1 MKPFRKKK
9 LTVLLS
15 ILAMVTLLGGCV
27 SNPDSTDKNS
37 TAGAG
42 YNGDLPWD
50 VLATIAPID
59 LTGTPQID
67 LVTTPQPSGEII
79 FPGIDFPTG
88 GIPGLVTLTPMP
100 FTPGIA
106 TQLPTLTP
114 TLVPQATAAP
124 LVLKLGS
131 TGIEVRNLQAK
142 LRDLGYMRTVD
153 GDFGDGTKRA
163 LISFQNRNGL
173 LADGM
178 ACPATLAKLSSRNAV
193 RAPLT
198 PKPTQVPL
206 KATATP
212 QINENIILELGS
224 RGADVRRM
232 QSRLIALGYLAGSPT
247 GVFNEATEAAVI
259 AFQKRNVS
267 YYDGKA
273 GPLTLNKL
281 YSSSAKGTS
290 SIAGAVGVTLKIG
303 DKNSDAVRAM
313 QRRLKDLGYYI
324 GAIDGD
330 FGASTEA
337 AVRSFQSTNRLNVD
351 GKAGDTTLNLL
362 NSNNAKRADYS
373 SFTQRPGQQI
383 TPLPQYTPITV
394 FTNVTPSPDGNY
406 VTLRPGN
413 MGTLVTNL
421 QQGLRTKGYYRGDV
435 DGKYGT
441 GTIDAVTRFQADNGL
456 SQDGVAGPSTQR
468 VLFEGNFPV
477 GS

>member
-1 MKPFRKKK
+1 MKPLTKSKLFVLLCA
-9 LTVLLS
+9 LTV
-15 ILAMVTLLGGCV
+15 VTLLGGCV
-27 SNPDSTDKNS
+27 SNPDSTNNNS
-37 TAGAG
+37 SAGAG
-42 YNGDLPWD
+42 YNGELPWD

-59 LTGTPQID
+59 LTPTSAID
-67 LVTTPQPSGEII
+67 LITTPQPSDGMII
-79 FPGIDFPTG
+79 PGTDTFSSG
-88 GIPGLVTLTPMP
+88 FQGLVTLTPNP
-100 FTPGIA
+100 FSPGIA
-106 TQLPTLTP
+106 TQLPTVSP
-114 TLVPQATAAP
+114 TFAP
-124 LVLKLGS
+124 LPTETALILKLGS

-153 GDFGDGTKRA
+153 GKFEEGTKRA

-173 LADGM
+173 LADGI
-178 ACPATLAKLSSRNAV
+178 AGPSTLAKLDSRNAV

-198 PKPTQVPL
+198 PKPTQAPP

-212 QINENIILELGS
+212 AINENVILELGS

-232 QSRLIALGYLAGSPT
+232 QARLISLGYLSGSPT

-281 YSSSAKGTS
+281 YSGSAQGTS
-290 SIAGAVGVTLKIG
+290 SIAGSVGLTLKNG
-303 DKNSDAVRAM
+303 DKNSEAVRAM
-313 QRRLKDLGYYI
+313 QRRLKDLGYYA
-324 GAIDGD
+324 GSIDGD

-337 AVRSFQSTNRLNVD
+337 AVRSFQLTNRITVD
-351 GKAGDTTLNLL
+351 GKAGEATLNLL
-362 NSNNAKRADYS
+362 NSNKAKRADYT
-373 SFTQRPGQQI
+373 SFTQRPGQRI
-383 TPLPQYTPITV
+383 TPLPEYTPITA
-394 FTNVTPSPDGNY
+394 FINVTPSPDGNY
-406 VTLRPGN
+406 VTLRPGH
-413 MGTLVTNL
+413 MGSLVTNL
-421 QQGLRTKGYYRGDV
+421 QQGLRSKGYYKGDV

-456 SQDGVAGPSTQR
+456 SQDGIAGPSTQR